1 MRSTVKE
8 FIEALMKGKIQAFP
22 DQHDGQR
29 KGYYERDLGIRYGKI
44 NDLKVPR
51 DGDNEFQT
59 ATFDGYR
66 RNAWIDYLVVSMYG
80 KGISTMKM
88 AEILEVHAKAESLI
102 LFLTAVRCVTR
113 KYLFLVRSPSIFL
126 YPHIE
131 DRIREHI
138 LIY

>member
-88 AEILEVHAKAESLI
+88 AEILEVHAKSESLI
-102 LFLTAVRCVTR
+102 PDPVLNGCPLPDEKVPVSGEIP
-113 KYLFLVRSPSIFL
+113 RSSYIHTWKIGFGN
-126 YPHIE
+126 IS
-131 DRIREHI
+131 
-138 LIY
+138 